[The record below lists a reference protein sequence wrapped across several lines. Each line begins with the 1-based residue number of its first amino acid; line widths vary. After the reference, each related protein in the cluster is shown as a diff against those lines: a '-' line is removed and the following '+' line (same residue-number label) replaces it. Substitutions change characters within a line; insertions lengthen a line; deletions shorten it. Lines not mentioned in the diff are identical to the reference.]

1 MTEPLGILKI
11 TKWTKWTP
19 KLLSF
24 HYNPLFWHLK
34 VGGEASSDVLLTG
47 WLLEGVV
54 VALGVLLWA
63 NWALNLCGQWLEASH
78 MAPMGALV
86 HAKSRK

>member
-1 MTEPLGILKI
+1 MKI
-11 TKWTKWTP
+11 QV
-19 KLLSF
+19 SG
-24 HYNPLFWHLK
+24 HPLFWHLK

-63 NWALNLCGQWLEASH
+63 SWAPNLCGQWLEASL
-78 MAPMGALV
+78 MAQMRAVV
-86 HAKSRK
+86 HEIIRNVDLSTQKVPKVSTVQ